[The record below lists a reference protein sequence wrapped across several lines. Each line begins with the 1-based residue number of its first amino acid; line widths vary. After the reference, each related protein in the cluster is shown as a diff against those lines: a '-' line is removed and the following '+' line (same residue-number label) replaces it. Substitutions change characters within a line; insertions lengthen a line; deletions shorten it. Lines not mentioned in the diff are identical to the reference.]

1 VRETVLP
8 LAGTEAGRRELSV
21 GAGGDRTME
30 LDRAAEAVVL
40 GRLQAAADDG
50 EKFSVLSEEVGR
62 RSFGAD
68 FPLVLIDPVDGS
80 LNAKQGVPFFG
91 VMLALLDGPAV
102 SDIVCG
108 CVMNLI
114 SGELWTAIRKQGA
127 WRSGKPLEVQP
138 PQDSDRIQLL
148 GLESTPRALGVARA
162 LIERAGKLRI
172 MGSMAL
178 AIAHTAAGGI
188 DVFCAPIPMRI
199 FDMTASLLV
208 LGESGGLATDLQGR
222 PLGALT
228 CALETRTPLLCSADR
243 DLHAVALAALKAGT

>member
-1 VRETVLP
+1 
-8 LAGTEAGRRELSV
+8 
-21 GAGGDRTME
+21 ME
-30 LDRAAEAVVL
+30 LDRAAEAVVF

-68 FPLVLIDPVDGS
+68 FPLVLVDPVDGS

-91 VMLALLDGPAV
+91 VMLALLDGPRV
-102 SDIVCG
+102 SDTVCG

-114 SGELWTAIRKQGA
+114 SGELWTAIRKQEA
-127 WRSGKPLEVQP
+127 WRSGKTLEVQP
-138 PQDSDRIQLL
+138 PQHSDRIQLL
-148 GLESTPRALGVARA
+148 GLESTPRALTVARG
-162 LIERAGKLRI
+162 LIERSSKLRI

-208 LGESGGLATDLQGR
+208 LGESGGVATDLQGR

-243 DLHAVALAALKAGT
+243 ELHRIALAALKAGS